1 MSFLPSMEIQMFF
14 AAAATTTQS
23 SSITTLLFPLL
34 LVVGAYFLFIR
45 PRSQQMKRTQMQSR
59 DVSIGDRV
67 MTTSGMLGRVV
78 RLNEETVMLEIAP
91 DVEVSFVRRA
101 ISKRMDESDP
111 AVQEIDNPDG
121 IPASYE
127 DGIPASH
134 DDEFPGTPGQAE
146 AGESGHEEPEEGP
159 ETR

>member
-1 MSFLPSMEIQMFF
+1 MFF

-45 PRSQQMKRTQMQSR
+45 PRSQQMKRAQAQSR

-78 RLNEETVMLEIAP
+78 RVNDETVMLEIAP

-111 AVQEIDNPDG
+111 AVQELDNPDG
-121 IPASYE
+121 THEAHEDVIPEAHE
-127 DGIPASH
+127 DVIPETH
-134 DDEFPGTPGQAE
+134 EDELPGTAGQAE
-146 AGESGHEEPEEGP
+146 ADETGHDGTAEGP
-159 ETR
+159 EAR

>member
-1 MSFLPSMEIQMFF
+1 MFF
-14 AAAATTTQS
+14 AATATTSQS

-45 PRSQQMKRTQMQSR
+45 PRSQQMKRSQTQSR

-78 RLNEETVMLEIAP
+78 RLNDETVMLEIAP

-111 AVQEIDNPDG
+111 AVQELDNPDG
-121 IPASYE
+121 IPESHDDAMPESHEY
-127 DGIPASH
+127 GIPESH
-134 DDEFPGTPGQAE
+134 DDELPGTSGQADAGE
-146 AGESGHEEPEEGP
+146 AGHDEPEKGP
-159 ETR
+159 EAH